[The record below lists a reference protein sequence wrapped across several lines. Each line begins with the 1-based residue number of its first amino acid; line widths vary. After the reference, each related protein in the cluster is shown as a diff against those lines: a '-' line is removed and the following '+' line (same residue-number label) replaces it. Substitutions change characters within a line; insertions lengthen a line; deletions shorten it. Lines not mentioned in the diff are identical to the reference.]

1 MSITK
6 NTISASLEGRKTGRL
21 VLMDGE
27 WYFLPDPSGG
37 VWTAHILRK
46 IADLLDENNTKA
58 NETTYPTGGICK
70 V

>member
-6 NTISASLEGRKTGRL
+6 NTISASLDYNGKKIGEL

-27 WYFLPDPSGG
+27 WAFLPDLNGG

-46 IADLLDENNTKA
+46 IADLLDES
-58 NETTYPTGGICK
+58 NEVRP
-70 V
+70 

>member
-6 NTISASLEGRKTGRL
+6 NTISASLDYNGKKIGEL

-27 WYFLPDPSGG
+27 WVFLPNLNGG

-46 IADLLDENNTKA
+46 IADLLDEKNKS
-58 NETTYPTGGICK
+58 K
-70 V
+70 